1 MSLTIPPPHSFLTTD
16 DQGIDLFPTSTELT
30 VAQAAAVLDMSE
42 DCIYEMIKVGILLS
56 RQEGSQYWIDRDWLL
71 EYKEER
77 DQWRA
82 GVKEMIRLDQEMG
95 LTFMEFDLEEYN
107 ATRKAIREANRR
119 S

>member
-30 VAQAAAVLDMSE
+30 VAQAAAVLDMPE

-56 RQEGSQYWIDRDWLL
+56 RQEGSQYWIDRDRLF
-71 EYKEER
+71 EYKEDTER
-77 DQWRA
+77 GRVWLAELAR
-82 GVKEMIRLDQEMG
+82 ESQEMWPHN
-95 LTFMEFDLEEYN
+95 MEFNLEEYN
-107 ATRKAIREANRR
+107 ATRKAIREANRC